1 MSTEEDESCDWHEL
15 TCHAGDFVGDIAG
28 TALADFIESIHSA
41 AVYVMDLVGTWWM
54 SVEGPDFDSDAVSGL
69 QDNLS
74 YFVWVFGVIG
84 FLIAV
89 GKLAITQD
97 PKSSAVSIGGQLFRM
112 ILAGGV
118 YMTAIPLLLN
128 AGDETSVWLLEQA
141 HGDNAEAGFSSLMGS
156 SAALMSLSGAAFL
169 IYLLLFI
176 GAVVNFVFMLFRNV
190 MFLVL
195 IVFIVV
201 LAASSGTEAGQQAWK
216 KANGWL
222 LALLLFKP
230 VAAAIY
236 ALGFRLMLQN
246 ESTEGAD
253 EIVNGLVS
261 SLTGLLIL
269 ALASL
274 SLPALI
280 KFVVPAAAAGAGA
293 FSGGAAVGATAGVA
307 AGAAVIA
314 ATGGAG
320 AGAATASGSS
330 SAGTDA
336 SSTATGAT
344 EAAPASGGSGDNSE
358 DSPPTGAGDNSGDS
372 PPTGAGDNS
381 GDSPPTGAGDNSGS
395 NDGETPGGSDT
406 PTGSDDNGSD
416 DPPPTGADDSNGG
429 GAPVVSDAPEAADG
443 SSDGGQQHD
452 SPSNGQPDWA
462 GASQAY
468 NAARGAATPDT
479 NDVED
484 EA

>member
-1 MSTEEDESCDWHEL
+1 MATEEEESCGWLEAG
-15 TCHAGDFVGDIAG
+15 CHLGEFASDVAGSV
-28 TALADFIESIHSA
+28 LADFIESIHNA

-54 SVEGPDFDSDAVSGL
+54 GVSGPDFESDAVSGL

-74 YFVWVFGVIG
+74 YFVWVFGVLG

-97 PKSSAVSIGGQLFRM
+97 PKSSAVSIGGQMFRM

-118 YMTAIPLLLN
+118 YMTAIPLLLE

-141 HGDNAEAGFSSLMGS
+141 HGDDAEAGFSSLLGS
-156 SAALMSLSGAAFL
+156 SGALMSLSGAAFL
-169 IYLLLFI
+169 VYILLFI
-176 GAVVNFVFMLFRNV
+176 GAIVNFVFMLFRNI

-236 ALGFRLMLQN
+236 ALGFRLLRQN
-246 ESTEGAD
+246 ASTEGYD
-253 EIVNGLVS
+253 EIMNGLVS
-261 SLTGLLIL
+261 SLTGLLVLI
-269 ALASL
+269 LASL
-274 SLPALI
+274 ALPALI

-293 FSGGAAVGATAGVA
+293 FSGGAALGATAGVA
-307 AGAAVIA
+307 AGAAVVA

-320 AGAATASGSS
+320 AGAATASGSGS
-330 SAGTDA
+330 SAA
-336 SSTATGAT
+336 TATGASN
-344 EAAPASGGSGDNSE
+344 AASNSGGPPSSASNDSGGAPA
-358 DSPPTGAGDNSGDS
+358 
-372 PPTGAGDNS
+372 
-381 GDSPPTGAGDNSGS
+381 SGS
-395 NDGETPGGSDT
+395 NDGGGS
-406 PTGSDDNGSD
+406 PTAGSDDS
-416 DPPPTGADDSNGG
+416 GG
-429 GAPVVSDAPEAADG
+429 GASNVIDGRSDDGGDAPQVATSVPPSESNDSPDGGSPTADG
-443 SSDGGQQHD
+443 SSPGGSPDSPPPSDGSGGQPNWAAAAQAHD
-452 SPSNGQPDWA
+452 TA
-462 GASQAY
+462 EGAV
-468 NAARGAATPDT
+468 NPNTDDG
-479 NDVED
+479 ED

>member
-156 SAALMSLSGAAFL
+156 SSAL
-169 IYLLLFI
+169 
-176 GAVVNFVFMLFRNV
+176 

-280 KFVVPAAAAGAGA
+280 KFV
-293 FSGGAAVGATAGVA
+293 
-307 AGAAVIA
+307 
-314 ATGGAG
+314 
-320 AGAATASGSS
+320 
-330 SAGTDA
+330 
-336 SSTATGAT
+336 
-344 EAAPASGGSGDNSE
+344 
-358 DSPPTGAGDNSGDS
+358 
-372 PPTGAGDNS
+372 
-381 GDSPPTGAGDNSGS
+381 
-395 NDGETPGGSDT
+395 
-406 PTGSDDNGSD
+406 
-416 DPPPTGADDSNGG
+416 
-429 GAPVVSDAPEAADG
+429 
-443 SSDGGQQHD
+443 
-452 SPSNGQPDWA
+452 
-462 GASQAY
+462 
-468 NAARGAATPDT
+468 
-479 NDVED
+479 
-484 EA
+484 

>member
-1 MSTEEDESCDWHEL
+1 L
-15 TCHAGDFVGDIAG
+15 
-28 TALADFIESIHSA
+28 
-41 AVYVMDLVGTWWM
+41 
-54 SVEGPDFDSDAVSGL
+54 
-69 QDNLS
+69 
-74 YFVWVFGVIG
+74 
-84 FLIAV
+84 AV
-89 GKLAITQD
+89 GNIAITQA

-236 ALGFRLMLQN
+236 ALGFRLLKDTGT
-246 ESTEGAD
+246 TEGGD
-253 EIVNGLVS
+253 EIIDGLVS

-269 ALASL
+269 LLASL
-274 SLPALI
+274 ALPALI

-330 SAGTDA
+330 SAGTGA
-336 SSTATGAT
+336 STATGAT
-344 EAAPASGGSGDNSE
+344 EAAPASSGSGDNGGG
-358 DSPPTGAGDNSGDS
+358 SPPTGAD
-372 PPTGAGDNS
+372 
-381 GDSPPTGAGDNSGS
+381 
-395 NDGETPGGSDT
+395 
-406 PTGSDDNGSD
+406 
-416 DPPPTGADDSNGG
+416 
-429 GAPVVSDAPEAADG
+429 
-443 SSDGGQQHD
+443 
-452 SPSNGQPDWA
+452 
-462 GASQAY
+462 
-468 NAARGAATPDT
+468 
-479 NDVED
+479 
-484 EA
+484 

>member
-1 MSTEEDESCDWHEL
+1 MAAEDGEDCKWYQA
-15 TCHAGDFVGDIAG
+15 TCKVGEFVGEVAD

-54 SVEGPDFDSDAVSGL
+54 NVGGPDFDSDAVSGL

-84 FLIAV
+84 FVVAL

-97 PKSSAVSIGGQLFRM
+97 PRSSAISIGGQLFRM

-118 YMTAIPLLLN
+118 YMTAIPLLLE
-128 AGDETSVWLLEQA
+128 AGDQTSIWLLEQA
-141 HGDNAEAGFSSLMGS
+141 HGDDAEAGFSGLLGS

-169 IYLLLFI
+169 IYILLFI
-176 GAVVNFVFMLFRNV
+176 GAVVNFVFMLFRNI

-236 ALGFRLMLQN
+236 ALGFRLLKDTGT
-246 ESTEGAD
+246 TEGGD
-253 EIVNGLVS
+253 EIIDGLVS

-269 ALASL
+269 LLASL
-274 SLPALI
+274 ALPALI

-330 SAGTDA
+330 SAGTGA
-336 SSTATGAT
+336 STATGAT
-344 EAAPASGGSGDNSE
+344 EAAPSSSGS
-358 DSPPTGAGDNSGDS
+358 GDNSGDS

-429 GAPVVSDAPEAADG
+429 GASVVSDAPEAADG
-443 SSDGGQQHD
+443 SSDGGHPDYAAALKAYDTAEGAVNRNNDD
-452 SPSNGQPDWA
+452 SG
-462 GASQAY
+462 
-468 NAARGAATPDT
+468 
-479 NDVED
+479 ED